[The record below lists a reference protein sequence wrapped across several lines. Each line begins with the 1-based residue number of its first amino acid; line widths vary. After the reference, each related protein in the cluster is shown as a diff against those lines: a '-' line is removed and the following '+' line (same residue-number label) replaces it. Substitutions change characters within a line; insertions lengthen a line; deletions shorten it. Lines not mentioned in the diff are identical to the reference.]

1 MFRDVSECSC
11 MFDVQLRNGVAG
23 SCRGNRG
30 SDDGMADGGLGLLD
44 WKTRTEDDGN

>member
-1 MFRDVSECSC
+1 M
-11 MFDVQLRNGVAG
+11 LRNGVAG